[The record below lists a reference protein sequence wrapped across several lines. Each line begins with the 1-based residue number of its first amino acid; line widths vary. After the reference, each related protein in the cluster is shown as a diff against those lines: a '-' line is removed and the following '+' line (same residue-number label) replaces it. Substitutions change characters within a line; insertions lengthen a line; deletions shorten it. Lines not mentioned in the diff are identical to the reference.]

1 MRMLGVGLVYA
12 GLIAVLVGAAS
23 LLKPLAFLGIRTR
36 PRGALVL
43 GIGLIV
49 AAVGAFLPARDTR
62 VEAIQTHLDEF
73 APVYQFNE
81 VHRIQVR
88 APRNRVYRAIK
99 EVTADEILL
108 FRTLTWLR
116 RLGRPGPESI
126 LNAPERLPLLEVAT
140 RTSFLLLAEEPE
152 REVVVGTLV
161 LAPARV
167 QIKAQPTPD
176 DFKALD
182 TSGFAK
188 ATMNFRLEDLGT
200 GTCIVTTETRVYA
213 TDASARRRIGA
224 YWRVIYPG
232 SAFIRR
238 MWLRAI
244 KRRAEAA
251 SSRQG
256 I

>member
-1 MRMLGVGLVYA
+1 M
-12 GLIAVLVGAAS
+12 
-23 LLKPLAFLGIRTR
+23 
-36 PRGALVL
+36 
-43 GIGLIV
+43 
-49 AAVGAFLPARDTR
+49 GAFLPARDTR
-62 VEAIQTHLDEF
+62 DEAIQTRLDEF

-108 FRTLTWLR
+108 FRTLTWLP

-152 REVVVGTLV
+152 REVVIGTLV
-161 LAPARV
+161 LAPAGV
-167 QIKAQPTPD
+167 QIKEQPTPD
-176 DFKALD
+176 DFKALEA
-182 TSGFAK
+182 SGFAK
-188 ATMNFRLEDLGT
+188 ATMNFRLEDIGT
-200 GTCIVTTETRVYA
+200 DTCIVTTETRVYV
-213 TDASARRRIGA
+213 TDASTRRRFAA

-232 SAFIRR
+232 SALIRR

-251 SSRQG
+251 GSRQIISWRRSDSPSARPG
-256 I
+256 A